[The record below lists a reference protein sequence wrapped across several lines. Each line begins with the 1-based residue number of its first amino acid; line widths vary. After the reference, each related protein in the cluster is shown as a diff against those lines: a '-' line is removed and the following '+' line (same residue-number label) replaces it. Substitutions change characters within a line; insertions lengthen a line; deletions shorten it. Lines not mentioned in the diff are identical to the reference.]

1 MWWKK
6 KDQEKVQGAPTT
18 ASLVVEVPVD
28 AYPVEEVVLEAEN
41 EAPANI
47 FSEGGIS
54 YRTMGRW
61 DTALVLITNQVGMG
75 ILSLPAMLQIL
86 GIVPGVIAIIGIG
99 LLSTYTAYELLQFYR
114 KYPHVVN
121 IVDMARIVGGHT
133 FEVIVG
139 IGVIIK
145 LVLTCS
151 SATVT
156 LSVAFN
162 TMSDHAMCT
171 VGWIGVSAICCWL
184 LCLPRK
190 FKFVAHVGIPSTI
203 SIFAAVLIVIIALG
217 IANPKGAPPGVF
229 DREIKAVGNPTF
241 KEGLNACLQI
251 CYAYAGKHSPL
262 ELQTQDLNTY
272 HQQETLALSPT
283 WRR

>member
-1 MWWKK
+1 MWWRK
-6 KDQEKVQGAPTT
+6 KDHAKNEGASPTQRQN
-18 ASLVVEVPVD
+18 P
-28 AYPVEEVVLEAEN
+28 PVEAPEAEV

-47 FSEGGIS
+47 FSEGGTS

-75 ILSLPAMLQIL
+75 ILSLPAMLRIL
-86 GIVPGVIAIIGIG
+86 GIVPGAIAIIGVG
-99 LLSTYTAYELLQFYR
+99 LLSNYTAYELLQFYR

-121 IVDMARIVGGHT
+121 IVDMARIVGGHP
-133 FEVIVG
+133 FEVVVG
-139 IGVIIK
+139 IGVLVK
-145 LVLTCS
+145 LCFTCS

-162 TMSDHAMCT
+162 SMSNHAMCT
-171 VGWIGVSAICCWL
+171 VGWIGVSAACCWL

-190 FKFVAHVGIPSTI
+190 FKFVAQAGIPCTI

-217 IANPKGAPPGVF
+217 IANPRGAPVGGF
-229 DREIKAVGNPTF
+229 DKEIVVVGNPSF

-251 CYAYAGKHSPL
+251 CYAYAGKQPL
-262 ELQTQDLNTY
+262 SDSESLL
-272 HQQETLALSPT
+272 
-283 WRR
+283 